1 VQELGFLEFF
11 AGEGRVWRTVAVGM
25 ASTPSLGIDITY
37 GMKDV
42 DSSKQDPFDILTPS
56 GFACH
61 PKFSMLSISM

>member
-1 VQELGFLEFF
+1 M
-11 AGEGRVWRTVAVGM
+11 WRTVAVGM